1 MSFVYST
8 RFAQTS
14 LKKALIGS
22 LALAALRLPAR
33 AEAQIDLKQN
43 WTSGASERFGAT
55 DQGSRII
62 SYKWSLHL
70 KQANGCILV
79 YIITS
84 CKP

>member
-43 WTSGASERFGAT
+43 WTAGASDRFWST
-55 DQGSRII
+55 DQGSRITP
-62 SYKWSLHL
+62 YEWSLHFE
-70 KQANGCILV
+70 QANSCILV
-79 YIITS
+79 YIIPP